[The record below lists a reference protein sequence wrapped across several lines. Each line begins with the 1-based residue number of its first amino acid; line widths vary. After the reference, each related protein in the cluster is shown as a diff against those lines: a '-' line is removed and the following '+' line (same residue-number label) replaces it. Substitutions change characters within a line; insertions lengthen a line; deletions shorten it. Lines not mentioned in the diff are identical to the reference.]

1 VLDWP
6 SVWATVRTWWW
17 VVPLTVLAGTAIM
30 WVTESDLSVAPS
42 SYVRLDRTYE
52 PLDELGPL
60 VVVGIDPAVLNPVP
74 GEQQQLTVL
83 QSGQFTAEI
92 ETRFGTDH
100 SVLVSR
106 TEPNFSISAFQR
118 EDRSSKFSFLTTGR
132 PAFNLSCSEPTLNV
146 CGEILD
152 VYAEKLVSVRK
163 EAASRGLSRTE
174 ALLRGVL
181 EASPS
186 LGDEARERIQV
197 QLAAIDTA
205 RVNLAGDMQL
215 VNESTTYEGSTV
227 TTVEPLSYWFGAL
240 VGLAIG
246 LLVLAQLGLSDR
258 RIRGEHRLLRAVG
271 PDAVA
276 GTLGASADA
285 GDVPIAAALLA
296 RAAAARTSGLRVV
309 PVGPVDA
316 AAVAA
321 RLGAHAGGARATAP
335 LAAATLADLR
345 SADGSGVVLA
355 VEVGRSRIDDA
366 LEAWRAW
373 ERAGNPMLGVVLVAR
388 SGRTRA

>member
-1 VLDWP
+1 MLDWP